1 MEPNK
6 IENDFK
12 QKLNQR
18 EIIPTVGAWDRLD
31 AMLAVAEEKKSKS
44 KWGWLYIAASVLGF
58 LLVGAVFLSQ
68 TQEIVD
74 VKRDSVVYESKESV
88 KPSKILIQEKTS
100 PILPSSKSNSIIASV
115 SKAKNE
121 SRKESIGINKDI
133 GLIKNQKSNNT
144 TETLLAVESLKTNND
159 ALVSEP
165 SNIVAEGAKS
175 EIEKQAIKVNAND
188 LLSQVDGE
196 LDLSFREKVIKTINK
211 NYKSVKVAL
220 ANRNQQ

>member
-1 MEPNK
+1 MEPNN

-18 EIIPTVGAWDRLD
+18 EIIPTAAAWDRLD
-31 AMLAVAEEKKSKS
+31 AMLAVAEDKKSKP

-58 LLVGAVFLSQ
+58 LFVGTVFLSQ

-74 VKRDSVVYESKESV
+74 VKRDSVVYKNNEIVKPLETLSKEKVTNSV
-88 KPSKILIQEKTS
+88 VASISKP
-100 PILPSSKSNSIIASV
+100 
-115 SKAKNE
+115 KNE
-121 SRKESIGINKDI
+121 SKKESKDSYKKI
-133 GLIKNQKSNNT
+133 DLIKNQKPNNT
-144 TETLLAVESLKTNND
+144 NETLLAVETLKPNNNV
-159 ALVSEP
+159 LVNESE
-165 SNIVAEGAKS
+165 NLITGNTKS
-175 EIEKQAIKVNAND
+175 VVEMQTIKVNAND

-196 LDLSFREKVIKTINK
+196 LDLSFREKVIKSINK

>member
-1 MEPNK
+1 MEPNN

-18 EIIPTVGAWDRLD
+18 EIIPTAAAWDRLD
-31 AMLAVAEEKKSKS
+31 AMLAVAEDKKSKP

-58 LLVGAVFLSQ
+58 LFVGTVFLSQ

-74 VKRDSVVYESKESV
+74 VKRDSVVYKNNEIVKPLETLSKEKVTNSV
-88 KPSKILIQEKTS
+88 VASISKP
-100 PILPSSKSNSIIASV
+100 
-115 SKAKNE
+115 KNE
-121 SRKESIGINKDI
+121 SKKELKDSNKKID
-133 GLIKNQKSNNT
+133 LIKNQKPNNT
-144 TETLLAVESLKTNND
+144 NETLLAVETLKPNNNV
-159 ALVSEP
+159 LVNESE
-165 SNIVAEGAKS
+165 NLITGNTKS
-175 EIEKQAIKVNAND
+175 VVEMQTIKLNAND

-196 LDLSFREKVIKTINK
+196 LDLSFREKVIKSINK

>member
-1 MEPNK
+1 MEPNN

-18 EIIPTVGAWDRLD
+18 EIIPTAAAWDRLD
-31 AMLAVAEEKKSKS
+31 AMLAVAENKKSKP
-44 KWGWLYIAASVLGF
+44 KWGWLYIAASILGF
-58 LLVGAVFLSQ
+58 LFVGTVFLSQ

-74 VKRDSVVYESKESV
+74 VKRDSVVYKNNEIV
-88 KPSKILIQEKTS
+88 KPQET
-100 PILPSSKSNSIIASV
+100 IIEAKVTNGVVLSV

-121 SRKESIGINKDI
+121 SKKESKDSNKEND
-133 GLIKNQKSNNT
+133 LIKNQKPNNT
-144 TETLLAVESLKTNND
+144 NETLLAVETLKPDNNV
-159 ALVSEP
+159 LVSEKEDLITGN
-165 SNIVAEGAKS
+165 SKS
-175 EIEKQAIKVNAND
+175 VVETQTIKVNPSD

-196 LDLSFREKVIKTINK
+196 LDLSFREKVIKSINK

>member
-1 MEPNK
+1 MEPNN

-18 EIIPTVGAWDRLD
+18 EIIPTAAAWDRLD
-31 AMLAVAEEKKSKS
+31 AMLAVAEDKKSKP

-58 LLVGAVFLSQ
+58 LFVGTVFLSQ

-74 VKRDSVVYESKESV
+74 VKRDSVVYKNNEIVKPLETLSKEKVTNSV
-88 KPSKILIQEKTS
+88 VASISKP
-100 PILPSSKSNSIIASV
+100 
-115 SKAKNE
+115 KNE
-121 SRKESIGINKDI
+121 SKKELKDSNKKID
-133 GLIKNQKSNNT
+133 LIKNQKPNNT
-144 TETLLAVESLKTNND
+144 NETLLAVETLKPNNNV
-159 ALVSEP
+159 LVNESE
-165 SNIVAEGAKS
+165 NLITGNTKS
-175 EIEKQAIKVNAND
+175 VVEMQTIKVNAND

-196 LDLSFREKVIKTINK
+196 LDLSFREKVIKSINK

>member
-1 MEPNK
+1 MEPNN

-18 EIIPTVGAWDRLD
+18 EIIPTAAAWDRLD
-31 AMLAVAEEKKSKS
+31 AMLAVAEDKKSKP

-58 LLVGAVFLSQ
+58 LFVGTVFLSQ

-74 VKRDSVVYESKESV
+74 VKRDSVVYENNEIVKPLETLSKEKVTSSV
-88 KPSKILIQEKTS
+88 VASISKP
-100 PILPSSKSNSIIASV
+100 
-115 SKAKNE
+115 KNE
-121 SRKESIGINKDI
+121 SKKESKDSNKENDV
-133 GLIKNQKSNNT
+133 IKNQKTNNT
-144 TETLLAVESLKTNND
+144 NETLLAVETLKPDNNV
-159 ALVSEP
+159 LVSEKE
-165 SNIVAEGAKS
+165 NLITGNTKS
-175 EIEKQAIKVNAND
+175 VVETQTIKVNAND

-196 LDLSFREKVIKTINK
+196 LDLSFREKVIKSINK

>member
-18 EIIPTVGAWDRLD
+18 EIIPAAAAWDRLD
-31 AMLAVAEEKKSKS
+31 AMLAVAEEKKSKP

-58 LLVGAVFLSQ
+58 LFVGTVFLSQ

-74 VKRDSVVYESKESV
+74 VKRDSVVYENNEIVKPLETLSKEKVTSSV
-88 KPSKILIQEKTS
+88 VASISKP
-100 PILPSSKSNSIIASV
+100 
-115 SKAKNE
+115 KNE
-121 SRKESIGINKDI
+121 CKKESKDSNKEND
-133 GLIKNQKSNNT
+133 LIKNQKTNNT
-144 TETLLAVESLKTNND
+144 NETLLAVETLKPDNNV
-159 ALVSEP
+159 LVSEKENLITGN
-165 SNIVAEGAKS
+165 SKS
-175 EIEKQAIKVNAND
+175 VVETQTIKVNAND

-196 LDLSFREKVIKTINK
+196 LDLSFREKVIKSINK

>member
-1 MEPNK
+1 MEPNN

-18 EIIPTVGAWDRLD
+18 EIIPTAAAWDRLD
-31 AMLAVAEEKKSKS
+31 AMLAVAEDKKSKP

-58 LLVGAVFLSQ
+58 LFVGTVFLSQ

-74 VKRDSVVYESKESV
+74 VKRDSVVYKNNEIVKPLETLSKEKVTNSV
-88 KPSKILIQEKTS
+88 VASISKP
-100 PILPSSKSNSIIASV
+100 
-115 SKAKNE
+115 KNE
-121 SRKESIGINKDI
+121 SKKESKDSNKKID
-133 GLIKNQKSNNT
+133 LIKNQKPNNT
-144 TETLLAVESLKTNND
+144 NETLLAVETLKPNNNV
-159 ALVSEP
+159 LVNESE
-165 SNIVAEGAKS
+165 NLITGNTKS
-175 EIEKQAIKVNAND
+175 VVEMQTIKVNAND

-196 LDLSFREKVIKTINK
+196 LDLSFREKVIKSINK